1 MRQQCSA
8 RDLRCFRYGRDVQ
21 PQLLVWE
28 LSIGDEYAVMI
39 GWNGTRGIS
48 GFSLGDGQS
57 MDASFAQAAA
67 WVADIVQT
75 ELAGYDFVEG
85 PPHLVSRSLSE
96 NQRV

>member
-85 PPHLVSRSLSE
+85 PHLVSRSLSE